1 MRHGLLPAAATSVL
15 ALAWGTQSHAQNAL
29 TLWHNGSCPPDSC
42 IVGALV
48 DAFEAA
54 NPDTQI
60 DIVEQPT
67 DSYFTSLLAASV
79 TGTGPDLATMWP
91 GGYMTAYKP
100 YMEDIKQFV
109 PEEHITSSIGT
120 DYFSEGNDNANATYA
135 APTENQWYIG
145 YYNKE
150 IFDANG
156 ITEVPRTWEEL
167 RTACE
172 TLKANGVT
180 PIISGPADNSA
191 QFQPIFEFSYM
202 ATAMPPEDW
211 NRLYDGSMPYNSELM
226 QQQLTNWASLYEAGC
241 YNEDAF
247 NHPNTPAAFAAG
259 EAAMMLSSGSWDI
272 PALTATMSDN
282 LGVMV
287 PPFADEPVSSIISTA
302 GQGIIVTT
310 YSDQKEAAGEFVA
323 FVLSDAGQEVI
334 ANLTAPTRP
343 GFPSR
348 ISQVNELIAMSTD
361 PAMQN
366 YPMFDNFTQPPVT
379 DALVRNIALV
389 LVGEMAP
396 ADALAAM
403 DAAFAALPE
412 EQKNV
417 NIGLSSD

>member
-1 MRHGLLPAAATSVL
+1 VLGLT
-15 ALAWGTQSHAQNAL
+15 WGTQSHAQDAL

-150 IFDANG
+150 IFEANG

-167 RTACE
+167 RAACE

-348 ISQVNELIAMSTD
+348 ISQVNELITMSTD
-361 PAMQN
+361 PAVQN

-389 LVGEMAP
+389 LVGEMSP
-396 ADALAAM
+396 ADALGAM

-417 NIGLSSD
+417 DIGLSSD